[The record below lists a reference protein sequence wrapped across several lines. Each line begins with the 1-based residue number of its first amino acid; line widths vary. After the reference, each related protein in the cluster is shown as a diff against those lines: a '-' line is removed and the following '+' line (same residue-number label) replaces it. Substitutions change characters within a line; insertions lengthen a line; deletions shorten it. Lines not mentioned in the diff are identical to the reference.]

1 MSKTKKVIGAP
12 PGRKRAYTDFSEY
25 FRESMRD
32 PEARRIYRE
41 VLEEEFRELLLA
53 LGLEGDLSLPLR
65 ELARLAQAKGLS
77 LKLEFLRGGRVVA
90 RYGLF
95 PDEPLEG

>member
-1 MSKTKKVIGAP
+1 M
-12 PGRKRAYTDFSEY
+12 DFGEY
-25 FRESMRD
+25 FRASMED
-32 PEARRIYRE
+32 PEARRLYRE

-77 LKLEFLRGGRVVA
+77 LRLEFLREGRVVG
-90 RYGLF
+90 RYGLS